1 VTPHTV
7 IPWDGVAYCTNG
19 DGNPATVEL
28 PSGMAGDHPTS
39 SAGRVARRSAPSTP
53 ALSS

>member
-1 VTPHTV
+1 MTPHTV

-28 PSGMAGDHPTS
+28 PSGMAGDHPVVELVCFDC
-39 SAGRVARRSAPSTP
+39 ADKEN
-53 ALSS
+53 L